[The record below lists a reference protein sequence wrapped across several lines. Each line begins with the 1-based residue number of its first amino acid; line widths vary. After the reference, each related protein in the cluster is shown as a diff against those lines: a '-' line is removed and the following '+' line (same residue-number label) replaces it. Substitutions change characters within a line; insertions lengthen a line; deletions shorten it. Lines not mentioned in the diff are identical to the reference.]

1 MADEATISEKDETT
15 AVPEGQAKPADD
27 GQRDEA
33 QTRLE
38 ELQKNLDMLK
48 DQLLRKAA
56 ELENVKRR
64 VEAETLTTIQY
75 ANEYLL
81 SSLIPVLDDFS
92 RSFKAAGK
100 EGNGESFAK
109 GIELIHQKLTRI
121 LEQQGLVPFES
132 AGKPFDVNFHDALLQ
147 MPRSDV
153 PPGTV
158 IEEVERGYMFKDR
171 VLRHAKVVVSS
182 APQDNADTTEKGT
195 DD

>member
-1 MADEATISEKDETT
+1 
-15 AVPEGQAKPADD
+15 
-27 GQRDEA
+27 
-33 QTRLE
+33 
-38 ELQKNLDMLK
+38 LQKTAEMLK

-64 VEAETLTTIQY
+64 VESETLNTIQY
-75 ANEYLL
+75 ANEFLL

-92 RSFKAAGK
+92 RSLRAAGK
-100 EGNGESFAK
+100 EGNGESFIK

-121 LEQQGLVPFES
+121 LEQQGLVPFDS

-147 MPRSDV
+147 MPRADI

-158 IEEVERGYMFKDR
+158 IEEVERGYLYKER

-182 APQDNADTTEKGT
+182 APQDTADTTERGT
-195 DD
+195 DA